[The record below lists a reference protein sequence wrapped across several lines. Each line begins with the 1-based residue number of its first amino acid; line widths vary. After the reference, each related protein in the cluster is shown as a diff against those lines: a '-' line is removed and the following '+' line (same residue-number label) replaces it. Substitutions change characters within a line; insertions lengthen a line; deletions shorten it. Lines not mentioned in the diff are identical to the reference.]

1 MSKKYRREK
10 IIKIDLN
17 DRENIN
23 IIQSDKTIISDY
35 DTEIFRQELNK
46 RTEEAEEFHR
56 YIIEKELESNRKI
69 SDEELDTIMKNL
81 LKQNKILK
89 YLLKEQEN

>member
-10 IIKIDLN
+10 VIMVDLS

-23 IIQSDKTIISDY
+23 IIQSDKTRISDY

-46 RTEEAEEFHR
+46 RAQEAEEFHK
-56 YIIEKELESNRKI
+56 YIIEKELEANRKI
-69 SDEELDTIMKNL
+69 SDEEFDNIMKNL

-89 YLLKEQEN
+89 YLLKEQ